1 MAERVAE
8 GKLSV
13 KGAVKFAQ
21 DMTNEGCTK
30 AWLFLHIP
38 KNRCHVPS
46 VFFVLRLLI
55 VSYTCL
61 QVSVK
66 QLATSCPTSSE
77 RDFFRWLK
85 LPIPTYKAVVPV
97 KLDASNSAAV
107 DGLGTA
113 EISLVL
119 PSDHLQA
126 LCHQGPEAPPFQK
139 NTQHFVPVLLISK
152 VARSFCAA
160 AHA

>member
-1 MAERVAE
+1 MCKKRVSILTTEDSAP
-8 GKLSV
+8 LRSRAIRRLV
-13 KGAVKFAQ
+13 
-21 DMTNEGCTK
+21 
-30 AWLFLHIP
+30 LHIP
-38 KNRCHVPS
+38 NKDDTYAIS
-46 VFFVLRLLI
+46 VVLCLLI
-55 VSYTCL
+55 SALPLL

-85 LPIPTYKAVVPV
+85 LPIPTYKASVPV
-97 KLDASNSAAV
+97 KLDASNCAAI

-126 LCHQGPEAPPFQK
+126 LHDQGPEAPPYQK
-139 NTQHFVPVLLISK
+139 NSQHVVFFASY
-152 VARSFCAA
+152 
-160 AHA
+160 